1 MDDKIKTSERA
12 SKAKEMKAKE
22 VEEMTKLFE
31 KYKVIGIIDMFK
43 LPTIPMQKVKKK
55 SRGETIIK
63 MTKKAVL
70 VRALKEVRGKK
81 KNFEEFE
88 KLIPSQPAIVFTE
101 MDPFKFYGMVEKLKV
116 PAAAKEGDLAPNDI
130 EVSAGPTNLL
140 AGPAISELT
149 RVGIP
154 AGVEEGKISVKK
166 DVVVAKKGTA
176 ISKPL
181 ANALKKLG
189 IEPMQIGLNVVAV
202 YQEGMIYLKEV
213 LSLVGE
219 VYVNK
224 VKEAFTQAL
233 NLSVSIGYP
242 TKANIGYLLAKA
254 KLAADALESKMN
266 LKKPEEKQ
274 ESGGTS

>member
-1 MDDKIKTSERA
+1 MSEGL
-12 SKAKEMKAKE
+12 SKAKELKAKE
-22 VEEMTKLFE
+22 VEEMKKLFE
-31 KYKVIGIIDMFK
+31 KYPVIGIIDMFK

-55 SRGETIIK
+55 SRGEAIIK

-70 VRALKEVRGKK
+70 MRALDEVKGKK
-81 KNFEEFE
+81 KNFEEFK
-88 KLIPSQPAIVFTE
+88 KLIPGQPAIVFTE
-101 MDPFKFYGMVEKLKV
+101 MDPFKFYGMVDKLKV
-116 PAAAKEGDLAPNDI
+116 PAAAKDGDTAPKDI

-149 RVGIP
+149 KVGIP

-166 DVVVAKKGTA
+166 DVVVAKKGTV
-176 ISKPL
+176 INKFL

-189 IEPMQIGLNVVAV
+189 IEPMLIGLNVVAV
-202 YQEGMIYLKEV
+202 YQNGMIYPKEV

-219 VYVNK
+219 VYINK

-254 KLAADALESKMN
+254 KLAADVLESRMN
-266 LKKPEEKQ
+266 LNSNLSNPEEKKEN